1 MLARRRGGDGKNNS
15 LSMPYV
21 SVENANF
28 ATRTRR
34 RGDTHPTPRGIVKS
48 TRDHVVGFD
57 LYASHG
63 SAVRSMIYTCCD
75 AGKWRSRGNCGEER
89 FSPGGTRSGGAD
101 RLIN

>member
-1 MLARRRGGDGKNNS
+1 
-15 LSMPYV
+15 MPYV

-28 ATRTRR
+28 ATHTRR
-34 RGDTHPTPRGIVKS
+34 RRYAPDAARYSKEC

-75 AGKWRSRGNCGEER
+75 TGKWRSRGNCGEER